1 MNRSPILLASSL
13 LLVCGSA
20 ATASPYPM
28 VDQAAANLVTK
39 YQTSSCAELAAE
51 RAAPATGPK
60 EAMKQRVGDMLQQ
73 NAGVRAAFVSQ
84 VAGPI
89 VDKMIVCGF
98 VP

>member
-1 MNRSPILLASSL
+1 
-13 LLVCGSA
+13 
-20 ATASPYPM
+20 
-28 VDQAAANLVTK
+28 
-39 YQTSSCAELAAE
+39 
-51 RAAPATGPK
+51 
-60 EAMKQRVGDMLQQ
+60 MKQRVGDMLQQ